1 MSKLNTSE
9 INEILS
15 LRISNFIYELPE
27 TQIDFEPFS
36 NLSLNENEIIR
47 AKFCL
52 YIFNLTYA
60 YYIINLCFVH
70 HQETIKPLL
79 DTIHKKFRDKLDT
92 SYSNNR
98 FTFKNIVLL
107 EDERKYMI
115 QKLHSLGIEF
125 DENTKTSLRDIFDFI
140 YEKRYPDYYSG
151 ILEAKKQEE
160 EKNPFYQLSSDF
172 AYHYLGRRE
181 SHFAYEFSIYTN
193 IRTMNILFDFIK
205 KNIEDLYE

>member
-15 LRISNFIYELPE
+15 LRISNFIYELPD

-36 NLSLNENEIIR
+36 SLSLSENETTR

-70 HQETIKPLL
+70 HQEVIKPLL
-79 DTIHKKFRDKLDT
+79 DTIQKKFRDKLDT

-98 FTFKNIVLL
+98 FTFSNIVLL
-107 EDERKYMI
+107 EDEKKYMI
-115 QKLHSLGIEF
+115 QELRSLGIDF
-125 DENTKTSLRDIFDFI
+125 DEKTKTSLRDIFDFI
-140 YEKRYPDYYSG
+140 YEKRYPVYYSG
-151 ILEAKKQEE
+151 ILKAKKQEE
-160 EKNPFYQLSSDF
+160 EKNPFYQLSLSF
-172 AYHYLGRRE
+172 THHFLGTPE
-181 SHFAYEFSIYTN
+181 SKFAYEFSIYTN

-205 KNIEDLYE
+205 KNIEDLYG